1 MYWKLMFLICN
12 INNID
17 HINFYKCQ
25 INVFL
30 KKKLFLTRPGM
41 GGKKENIN
49 TKLDMHYIFPW
60 KKKIRHYI
68 CPYPYDDLPPRNHM
82 QCRYLNVWTS
92 DKKEERGTDANLLRI
107 IRYICKQELDL
118 E

>member
-1 MYWKLMFLICN
+1 MFLICN

-49 TKLDMHYIFPW
+49 TKLDMHYIFP
-60 KKKIRHYI
+60 
-68 CPYPYDDLPPRNHM
+68 
-82 QCRYLNVWTS
+82 
-92 DKKEERGTDANLLRI
+92 
-107 IRYICKQELDL
+107 
-118 E
+118 